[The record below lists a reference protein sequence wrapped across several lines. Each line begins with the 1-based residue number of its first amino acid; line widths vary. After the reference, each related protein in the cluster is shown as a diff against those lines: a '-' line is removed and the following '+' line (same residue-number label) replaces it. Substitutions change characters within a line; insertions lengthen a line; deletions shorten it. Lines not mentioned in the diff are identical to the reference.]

1 MPFKDQMGV
10 IQVARKEFVSVRWK
24 EGPEVSMKRRTQHI
38 ISPKTTPEII
48 H

>member
-1 MPFKDQMGV
+1 MSI
-10 IQVARKEFVSVRWK
+10 IQVARKESVSVRWK
-24 EGPEVSMKRRTQHI
+24 EGREVSVKRRAQHI

>member
-24 EGPEVSMKRRTQHI
+24 EGPEAQKSV
-38 ISPKTTPEII
+38 
-48 H
+48 